1 MEEKELSE
9 VAYPKFAFLVKNG
22 PLRRIRVSVLFFS
35 VRRKGSLMAHYVEE
49 KEGLY
54 RIRRKGGLFGP
65 RVRVLPNAVAA
76 FSPAGPAVH
85 SAFAGET
92 MPNQEFPQYGW
103 VRSLLPAPRKD
114 DAYLVE
120 FTSPD
125 TFRIWGYA
133 DRYGRAFVTSR
144 PLVAPPARDADI
156 VLIMDSPEHK
166 TGQPADSSNPRSRLH
181 TRGAE
186 SVSGCVQLRDKQ
198 GVREV
203 ARFRRERGAY
213 TLFDSW
219 CDFGDNATG
228 LAYDDALAR
237 CFFAFSFRPLLGGAS
252 IPARGLAGI
261 LERLDCDA
269 PFAALIEVVHGIRQA
284 AVDPA
289 MRPPALALMLASWL
303 DDVGAERVLAA
314 AQPGKTGQPPLRL
327 VRTVRYS
334 NTFYIGKAD
343 PDTEFPEQD
352 VWAIESALNRF
363 LLIMDE
369 LGDHAALASAD
380 ECGRIDAEMFADIA
394 VQAPCAEHPVDEAR
408 PVAQRAGEWE
418 IRRAIGEAMERFR
431 LPVRLSSQ
439 FRLDVEAGIAAFEI
453 DAPDSSFMPA
463 RVFDAKSATWRD
475 ASEKE
480 REGSS
485 LRYVECLGAMLAA
498 AAFNAGAAVRSV
510 EVVAYAAR
518 FDAAAE
524 DAAPLYRVSFSREA
538 FCGGS
543 EPAYRTASDDPR
555 LLFSACDALFGE
567 DARSDRS
574 IDDVVSARVRETR
587 RDLPEVE
594 AAELTA
600 RAKKAFCAD
609 SSRDLRIRAD
619 SQLRNVAERVAASVT
634 RAASA
639 TEAIRCVQ
647 AEQGRADDPRVFEAC
662 TRLMTAL
669 IEDSVD
675 SGDENA
681 LVTCFMGD
689 DPYLIALGRARAV
702 ARTDAHAAAEV
713 LREAIARAEASHRF
727 DDNAEAVHRM
737 FDSYASRILYN
748 RERAGTAT
756 WTCGLI
762 GPHPDEGKRVELLPT
777 SLAMCYLDS
786 VRLLEESFDHADEAL
801 ELGKR
806 CIQVAPTYSPA
817 YRQTARAYMLVGD
830 MANSARMLKRA
841 LDVATLPDEIAM
853 AYYQLAY
860 VEWKAGDSASGV
872 ACYLKSMI
880 VSPIYLAQCTIE
892 MHQLMAETGQ
902 GPIAREQVDAVLAGA
917 GIPVSPSDVMLDAL
931 DDAMHCAID
940 ANMFGVGSSLL
951 ALRLRYRPDDA
962 LMNVLQSL
970 NAPLVPNTLD

>member
-1 MEEKELSE
+1 
-9 VAYPKFAFLVKNG
+9 
-22 PLRRIRVSVLFFS
+22 
-35 VRRKGSLMAHYVEE
+35 MARYVEE

-54 RIRRKGGLFGP
+54 RICRKGGLFGP

-76 FSPAGPAVH
+76 LSSGGVAGA
-85 SAFAGET
+85 SDGSGEGE
-92 MPNQEFPQYGW
+92 PRFPQYGW

-156 VLIMDSPEHK
+156 VFIKDSPTSEPGRPQAH
-166 TGQPADSSNPRSRLH
+166 GHSRRDLHSPARDADP
-181 TRGAE
+181 
-186 SVSGCVQLRDKQ
+186 VSGCVQLRDKQ

-203 ARFRRERGAY
+203 ARFRKEKGAY
-213 TLFDSW
+213 ALFDSW
-219 CDFGDNATG
+219 CDFGDNANG

-237 CFFAFSFRPLLGGAS
+237 CFFAFSFRPLLGGAN

-284 AVDPA
+284 AIDPA

-303 DDVGAERVLAA
+303 DDIGAERVLAA

-327 VRTVRYS
+327 VRTARYS
-334 NTFYIGKAD
+334 NTFYVGKAD
-343 PDTEFPEQD
+343 PDSEFPERS
-352 VWAIESALNRF
+352 VWALESALNRF
-363 LLIMDE
+363 LLIMEE
-369 LGDHAALASAD
+369 LEDHAALASAD
-380 ECGRIDAEMFADIA
+380 ECGRVDAELFADIA
-394 VQAPCAEHPVDEAR
+394 VQVPCAEHPADEAR
-408 PVAQRAGEWE
+408 PVAQRAGEWDV
-418 IRRAIGEAMERFR
+418 RRAIGEAMERFQ
-431 LPVRLSSQ
+431 LPIRLSSQ
-439 FRLDVEAGIAAFEI
+439 FRLDVGAGAAAFEL
-453 DAPDSSFMPA
+453 DAPDASFMPA

-475 ASEKE
+475 LAEEE
-480 REGSS
+480 RGQAA
-485 LRYVECLGAMLAA
+485 LRYAECLGVMLAA

-518 FDAAAE
+518 FDDTAE

-538 FCGGS
+538 FCGGDD
-543 EPAYRTASDDPR
+543 PAYRTASDDPHP
-555 LLFSACDALFGE
+555 LFTACGALFGE
-567 DARSDRS
+567 DARSDRA
-574 IDDVVSARVRETR
+574 IDDVVSAQVREAR

-594 AAELTA
+594 SGELTA
-600 RAKKAFCAD
+600 RAKKAFGVD
-609 SSRDLRIRAD
+609 SPRDLRIRAD
-619 SQLRNVAERVAASVT
+619 SQLRSVAERVAAGVA
-634 RAASA
+634 RATSA

-647 AEQGRADDPRVFEAC
+647 TEQRDADDPRVFEAC

-689 DPYLIALGRARAV
+689 DPYLMALGRARAV
-702 ARTDAHAAAEV
+702 ARTDAHAAAGI
-713 LREAIARAEASHRF
+713 LRDAIAQAEASHRF

-748 RERAGTAT
+748 RERAGTAL
-756 WTCGLI
+756 WSRGLI
-762 GPHPDEGKRVELLPT
+762 GPHGDEGKRVELLPT

-786 VRLLEESFDHADEAL
+786 VRLLEESFDHVDEAL

-830 MANSARMLKRA
+830 LANSAKMLMRC

-860 VEWKAGDSASGV
+860 VEWKAGNSAAGV
-872 ACYLKSMI
+872 ACYLKSMT